1 MISLSQPARTGD
13 ALRTFRA
20 TIRTFIQTEFAPH
33 QDRWREQRFPDA
45 DAWTKAGA
53 VGMLLSDVPMEYGG
67 GGGTFAHEAV
77 IVEELTRAGG
87 SFASFIHDSVAHY
100 ILAYRTEEQKGNW
113 LPPPPGHGRPVL
125 RRCRVPGGNPP
136 RSRRRPGLLPDHG
149 EHEL

>member
-1 MISLSQPARTGD
+1 MISLSQPPRTGD

-20 TIRTFIQTEFAPH
+20 TIRTFIQTEFVPH

-77 IVEELTRAGG
+77 IVEG
-87 SFASFIHDSVAHY
+87 
-100 ILAYRTEEQKGNW
+100 
-113 LPPPPGHGRPVL
+113 PPPPRAPF
-125 RRCRVPGGNPP
+125 PPFPP
-136 RSRRRPGLLPDHG
+136 RHCSAPLPASRP
-149 EHEL
+149 

>member
-1 MISLSQPARTGD
+1 MISLSQPARTSD

-20 TIRTFIQTEFAPH
+20 TIRSFIQTEFAPH

-77 IVEELTRAGG
+77 IVEELTRAGV
-87 SFASFIHDSVAHY
+87 SFAS
-100 ILAYRTEEQKGNW
+100 
-113 LPPPPGHGRPVL
+113 
-125 RRCRVPGGNPP
+125 
-136 RSRRRPGLLPDHG
+136 LLHERGTPHNLDHG
-149 EHEL
+149 ARKQ